1 MGRDAQNSLD
11 WEPTAGEAKLMSDL
25 ARIVVASD
33 GNKNCLSLLLT
44 TDLVRVVNRISILVR
59 ERQWRADAAF
69 RVSSEAQNIE
79 EEVQS
84 LEENL
89 HSTRTRAQSRP
100 IEQRLEVARARLI
113 AARKRH
119 DEVEEE
125 STISER
131 DLTAERQRLEDMLA
145 TALDGVNLMKKF
157 TKSSNSS
164 SGKTKERADPS
175 NGKISDP
182 EPLKGS
188 ISPLMEYRR
197 DYRPQ
202 NESIPQPP
210 PMSPHTE
217 YVYEL
222 QEKLEEFLNA
232 FSYAE
237 ALFENRKN
245 VEEENLAER
254 KHHLANGIQRESR
267 TEFDLKHVEQ
277 EITLT
282 RYLITLTQGLE
293 EIKDLARPY
302 GVFTPSERFERGIN
316 EWEAPGYRTE
326 PSEGSSE
333 DETPEEDPEMD
344 ARIERWQQ
352 GTGSAGFA
360 LDSETRMDV
369 DLDEWDAET
378 VRISESGSMI
388 DESSRR
394 AKIDEWRE
402 MCGLHDGH

>member
-11 WEPTAGEAKLMSDL
+11 WEPTEGEAKMMSDL

-44 TDLVRVVNRISILVR
+44 TDLIRVVKRISVLVR
-59 ERQWRADAAF
+59 EQKRRADAAF
-69 RVSSEAQNIE
+69 RASSEAHNIE

-84 LEENL
+84 LEEDL

-113 AARKRH
+113 AARKSYG
-119 DEVEEE
+119 EMEEE
-125 STISER
+125 CTIFER
-131 DLTAERQRLEDMLA
+131 DLTAERQRLEDMLE
-145 TALDGVNLMKKF
+145 TAFDSVNLMKKI
-157 TKSSNSS
+157 TKSSSSS
-164 SGKTKERADPS
+164 SGKTKEPADSS

-182 EPLKGS
+182 EPSKGN
-188 ISPLMEYRR
+188 ILPLMESRS
-197 DYRPQ
+197 DYSPQ
-202 NESIPQPP
+202 KESIPQPP
-210 PMSPHTE
+210 PMSPHTQ

-222 QEKLEEFLNA
+222 QEKLGEFLNA

-254 KHHLANGIQRESR
+254 KHHIANGIQRESR

-282 RYLITLTQGLE
+282 RYLITVTQGLE

-302 GVFTPSERFERGIN
+302 GVLTPSERFERGIN
-316 EWEAPGYRTE
+316 EWEAPGYHTE
-326 PSEGSSE
+326 QSGESQE
-333 DETPEEDPEMD
+333 DETPEEDPEMN

-352 GTGSAGFA
+352 GTGSAGLA
-360 LDSETRMDV
+360 LDSETHMDV

-388 DESSRR
+388 DDSSRR

-402 MCGLHDGH
+402 MCGLHDRH